1 MCSAIMGVGKKID
14 PGIKNGV
21 QWLIDSINSDWD
33 NLNVRVEKD
42 MAEQKEKDR
51 IDRERK
57 REKAKRIRE
66 ER

>member
-1 MCSAIMGVGKKID
+1 MGVGKKID

-21 QWLIDSINSDWD
+21 QWLVDSINKDWED
-33 NLNVRVEKD
+33 LSVRVEKD

>member
-1 MCSAIMGVGKKID
+1 MGVGKKID